1 MVWTM
6 ARRSLIAA
14 VVIAILAGAWQI
26 AAGNS
31 ATAVSKIER
40 THHDD
45 D

>member
-6 ARRSLIAA
+6 AQRTLIAA
-14 VVIAILAGAWQI
+14 VVIAILAAAWQI

-31 ATAVSKIER
+31 ETAVSKIER

>member
-6 ARRSLIAA
+6 ARRTLIAA

-31 ATAVSKIER
+31 ATAVSRIEGI
-40 THHDD
+40 HHDD